1 MAFGTSGVG
10 SLKRKSET
18 PPVTPGYNLASSSD
32 SNIRAQSD
40 ESHSMK
46 LKIKVNN
53 TFCDGTFVLTTCYGH
68 QRRFSGL
75 LSKDIYE
82 WALYFNRTNQF
93 FSKVTL
99 MGKFL

>member
-53 TFCDGTFVLTTCYGH
+53 KFSDGTFVFCRTCCEP
-68 QRRFSGL
+68 QRRFSRL
-75 LSKDIYE
+75 LSKDFYE
-82 WALYFNRTNQF
+82 WTFTGRTISSQN
-93 FSKVTL
+93 
-99 MGKFL
+99 

>member
-18 PPVTPGYNLASSSD
+18 PPVTPGYNFASSSD

-53 TFCDGTFVLTTCYGH
+53 TFCDGTFVLTEIVMDIRDVFRDYY
-68 QRRFSGL
+68 RKIFMSGL
-75 LSKDIYE
+75 YILTGP
-82 WALYFNRTNQF
+82 TNSSQ
-93 FSKVTL
+93 K
-99 MGKFL
+99 